1 MLRNQKQQR
10 FGLVLLI
17 LSIFL
22 TVGVLFNIAKPVK
35 ADQGTGL
42 VAHYSF
48 DDIDGTTLRDSS
60 GNNNDGIIYGGA
72 SVEPGRVGN
81 AMRFDGDDDYVDI
94 RHRLVASQN
103 PELTY
108 SFFVKVDADADFS
121 QFFLSQSSEVN
132 ASSCF
137 NAAYNNTAHTIKTLS
152 VDLGN
157 SATIYKTADLSQ
169 WTHIAVTNS
178 PSTHETR
185 LFVNGIIS
193 TGLDASCSKEL
204 VDQFLLGRAPYYWDF
219 QQHKGL
225 LDEVRIYNRV
235 LSNSEISQLGQS
247 GNTNSITITTLSNNQ
262 TIDGSV
268 TLESSVS
275 GSPAISSVQYYY
287 DDQAIGSPITVAP
300 YTLNWDTV
308 PVVQKKHS
316 VVAVATDV
324 NGNTIYS
331 PAIDVTIDNNPLVT
345 FSASKSAGKTNS
357 NIVWT
362 TDELTKGKLQYGV
375 TNSYG
380 SLTNIDSEDAYFH
393 DHKLENLQPNTTYH
407 YRIYSVDLNGNES
420 YSADKTFKTLTNTP
434 GNEWHVTVNGTSG
447 GDGSNESPWSLTKA
461 LSHPPSVQPGDT
473 IWVHGGTYSGYFTS
487 TLTGSDTA
495 PITVRNYN
503 NERVIIDGG
512 ESNEGIITVYNP
524 YVWFW
529 GLELTS
535 SNQQREINE
544 TGSNPTSLH
553 RGIGFYVFGAG
564 TRFINNIIHDAA
576 QGFGFW
582 TPARD
587 SELYGNIVYYNGWE
601 APDRGHGHGLYV
613 QNDTGLKYIANN
625 MVFKNFA
632 VGLHAYTEGGS
643 INNIITEGNTF
654 FDNGMLNSDGYSQN
668 MLHGGY
674 QVARNA
680 IALNNMT
687 YSGHPNAGGLNVG
700 YLSGC
705 DNATVMGNY
714 LTSGSAFTF
723 NTYCSDRLNFK
734 NNLFYGGVN
743 TGMENI
749 FTNNQYFSGSAPT
762 TNSSFVRNNKYE
774 PDKSYVSV
782 YNWQNLDS
790 VNVISTS
797 VLSTGDTYDV
807 YDMQNYFGEPIASGT
822 FSGSTIE
829 IPMNSTS
836 VSTTVGNTPNTPT
849 HTSNKF
855 GAFILVRTGV
865 AQNNSTPIND
875 GQGQAQNNI
884 NQTESFGANSAALTK
899 LLNYVY
905 TGQITPSDYVVIK
918 NNVDSIQD
926 DSNKTPQKNYS
937 NDNDNAGSRP
947 LKSNYLSTRIV
958 ISVITILFITAMVT
972 ILYFRKIR

>member
-1 MLRNQKQQR
+1 MLAMTNRKWLNTKI
-10 FGLVLLI
+10 VLGI
-17 LSIFL
+17 GIIFSSIYVFSTHYLPVRADL
-22 TVGVLFNIAKPVK
+22 T
-35 ADQGTGL
+35 TGL

-48 DDIDGTTLRDSS
+48 DDISGPTLHDSS
-60 GNNNDGIIYGGA
+60 GNGNDGTIYGGA
-72 SVEPGRVGN
+72 GVEPGKVGD

-94 RHRLVASQN
+94 RHKLVASKN

-121 QFFLSQSSEVN
+121 QFFLSQSSAINET
-132 ASSCF
+132 SCF
-137 NAAYNNTAHTIKTLS
+137 NVAYNNYSHTIKTLS
-152 VDLGN
+152 IDLGN

-193 TGLDASCSKEL
+193 TGLNATCAQEL
-204 VDQFLLGRAPYYWDF
+204 VDQFILGRAPYYWDF

-225 LDEVRIYNRV
+225 LDEVRVYNRV
-235 LSNSEISQLGQS
+235 LSNTEISQLGQA
-247 GNTNSITITTLSNNQ
+247 GNTNNITITSLTNNQ
-262 TIDGSV
+262 TIYGTV
-268 TLESSVS
+268 ELQSSVS
-275 GSPAISSVQYYY
+275 GSPDISSVQYYY
-287 DDQAIGSPITVAP
+287 DDQPIGSPITEAP

-308 PVVQKKHS
+308 PVVQKRHF
-316 VVAVATDV
+316 VVAVATGV

-331 PAIDVTIDNNPLVT
+331 PAIDVTVDNDPLVT
-345 FSASKSAGKTNS
+345 FSASKSAATTTS

-375 TNSYG
+375 TTSYG
-380 SLTNIDSEDAYFH
+380 SQTSLDTEDAYFH

-407 YRIYSVDLNGNES
+407 YRVYSKDQNGNES
-420 YSADKTFKTLTNTP
+420 YSEDKTFKTLTNTQ

-447 GDGSNESPWSLTKA
+447 GDGSIDNPWSLAKA
-461 LSHPPSVQPGDT
+461 LSHPASVEPGDT
-473 IWVHGGTYSGYFTS
+473 IWIHGGIYSGYFSS
-487 TLTGSDTA
+487 TLTGSESA
-495 PITVRNYN
+495 PIIMRNYN
-503 NERVIIDGG
+503 NERAIIDGG

-529 GLELTS
+529 GLELMS
-535 SNQQREINE
+535 SNQQREISE

-625 MVFKNFA
+625 MVFKNFG
-632 VGLHAYTEGGS
+632 VGLHAYTEGGN
-643 INNIITEGNTF
+643 INNIMTEGNTF

-687 YSGHPNAGGLNVG
+687 YSGHQNAGGLNVG

-705 DNATVMGNY
+705 DNATVTGNY
-714 LTSGSAFTF
+714 LASGSAFTF
-723 NTYCSDRLNFK
+723 NTYCSDRMMFK

-743 TGMENI
+743 IGMETI
-749 FTNNQYFSGSAPT
+749 FTDNQYFS
-762 TNSSFVRNNKYE
+762 SSVRTSNAVFIRNNKYE
-774 PDKSYVSV
+774 PNKSYVSV
-782 YNWQNLDS
+782 YNWQNLN
-790 VNVISTS
+790 NVSINPSS
-797 VLSTGDTYDV
+797 VLSSGDTYDLF
-807 YDMQNYFGEPIASGT
+807 DMQNYFAQPIASGT
-822 FSGSTIE
+822 YNGSSLE
-829 IPMNSTS
+829 VPMTSTL
-836 VSTTVGNTPNTPT
+836 VSSTVGTAPNAPT

-855 GAFILVRTGV
+855 GAFLLVKTGS
-865 AQNNSTPIND
+865 APSSETNDSPGSSSNSSSIIGTVLSVINMFT
-875 GQGQAQNNI
+875 QYA
-884 NQTESFGANSAALTK
+884 
-899 LLNYVY
+899 
-905 TGQITPSDYVVIK
+905 TGQYF
-918 NNVDSIQD
+918 
-926 DSNKTPQKNYS
+926 YS
-937 NDNDNAGSRP
+937 NTVAGVSEPTSAKSAENKEVNAGPFTNQNPVKETAKSLWRP
-947 LKSNYLSTRIV
+947 VLVIGVLSLAGGLVLIFGR
-958 ISVITILFITAMVT
+958 
-972 ILYFRKIR
+972 RKG